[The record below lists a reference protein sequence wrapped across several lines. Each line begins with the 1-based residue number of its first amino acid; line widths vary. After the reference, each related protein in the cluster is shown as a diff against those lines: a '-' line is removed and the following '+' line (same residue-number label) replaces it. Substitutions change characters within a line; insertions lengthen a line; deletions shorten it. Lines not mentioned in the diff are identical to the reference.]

1 MQTLADIKA
10 LLASRGL
17 QPKKS
22 LGQNFLID
30 HNLIRKLADAANLS
44 PGDLALEVGPGTG
57 ALTEELLA
65 RDVHVVACE
74 LDDNL
79 AAMLAERAPTLPGG
93 GNLTVVHADCLEK
106 DPAAPGEKRLSR
118 PLRDALAGR
127 PFALAA
133 NLPYGAATP
142 LITTILLH
150 HPECPRLA
158 VTIQREVAD
167 RLLAPTSSKDRGG
180 LSVIAQAL
188 AHVSRIATAPRE
200 CFWPRPDVTSAMVL
214 LERRPDPLTADPLAL
229 SAFCR
234 RLFAQ
239 RRKQLGGILG
249 RATPWPPGI
258 DPAMRPEELT
268 VEQIEALRLAANET
282 IPPVPPPDPSTPPAP
297 RDRL

>member
-17 QPKKS
+17 EPKKS

-30 HNLIRKLADAANLS
+30 HNLIRKLADAAQLS
-44 PGDLALEVGPGTG
+44 PGDLVLEVGPGTG

-65 RDVHVVACE
+65 RGCTVIACE

-79 AAMLAERAPTLPGG
+79 AAMLAERAPEIPSGH
-93 GNLTVVHADCLEK
+93 NLTVVHGDCLDK
-106 DPAAPGEKRLSR
+106 SDGDKRLNKQV
-118 PLRDALAGR
+118 RDALAGR
-127 PFALAA
+127 PFTLAA

-142 LITTILLH
+142 LMTTLLLH
-150 HPECPRLA
+150 HHECRRQA

-167 RLLAPTSSKDRGG
+167 RLLAPVRSKDRGG

-188 AHVSRIATAPRE
+188 AEISRIASAPRE
-200 CFWPRPDVTSAMVL
+200 CFWPRPDVTSSMIL
-214 LERRPDPLTADPLAL
+214 LERRTNPLTADPLAL

-239 RRKQLGGILG
+239 RRKQLGSILG

-258 DPAMRPEELT
+258 DPAMRPEELS
-268 VEQIEALRLAANET
+268 VEAVEALRLAAKQ
-282 IPPVPPPDPSTPPAP
+282 PAP
-297 RDRL
+297 ESPNPALDSPGSLR